1 VLIVDVPYMP
11 QAARDYFYS
20 AFQRSLVS
28 SVFRIPDLLTDTFQT
43 VYDCM
48 LWIRLSNGRLCADL
62 VPPTNIIDLDV
73 IWDEKRD
80 RQGMLSLSVLDTKAT
95 TVIDS
100 LTLKEY
106 HSLCAFFLHQVR
118 RISISTPLTVNLGAV
133 VSCSSNN
140 RLEDSV
146 EIAFLSDRGTYGGR
160 WETPGGVLGKVVKNG
175 WTRYGDFACI
185 MIYP

>member
-1 VLIVDVPYMP
+1 MP

-20 AFQRSLVS
+20 EFQRYLVS
-28 SVFRIPDLLTDTFQT
+28 SIFRIPNLLPDTFQT

-48 LWIRLSNGRLCADL
+48 LWIHLSSGRLCADL

-80 RQGMLSLSVLDTKAT
+80 RQGMLSLSILDTKETT

-118 RISISTPLTVNLGAV
+118 RILISSPLTVNLGAV
-133 VSCSSNN
+133 VSCSSND

-146 EIAFLSDRGTYGGR
+146 EIAFSSDRGTYGGH
-160 WETPGGVLGKVVKNG
+160 WETPGGVVGEVMKNG
-175 WTRYGDFACI
+175 WTRYGDFACLVS
-185 MIYP
+185 